1 VEKGKLLSR
10 VYQLQPFERPL
21 LKPVSIGIR
30 YPAKLKE
37 RDKIHLYYYD
47 QKEGWSFIPT
57 ENNKERQVLTGSL
70 KHLDAVAIIE
80 DTTPPQIKSMHPGN
94 NGKYPT
100 LELNW
105 FKIKIDDALSGFDPV
120 EDSFEFKLDNQ
131 PLIYAFQPKTKEISY
146 ELDRPLPIGTHTIQF
161 KAKDRAGNEV
171 SQNIE
176 FTVY

>member
-1 VEKGKLLSR
+1 M
-10 VYQLQPFERPL
+10 
-21 LKPVSIGIR
+21 
-30 YPAKLKE
+30 
-37 RDKIHLYYYD
+37 
-47 QKEGWSFIPT
+47 
-57 ENNKERQVLTGSL
+57 LTGSL

>member
-1 VEKGKLLSR
+1 MHNSKPYGCA
-10 VYQLQPFERPL
+10 FRPS
-21 LKPVSIGIR
+21 PED
-30 YPAKLKE
+30 A
-37 RDKIHLYYYD
+37 
-47 QKEGWSFIPT
+47 
-57 ENNKERQVLTGSL
+57 GSSARFW
-70 KHLDAVAIIE
+70 D
-80 DTTPPQIKSMHPGN
+80 
-94 NGKYPT
+94 GKYPT

-146 ELDRPLPIGTHTIQF
+146 ELDRPLPIGTHKIQF

>member
-1 VEKGKLLSR
+1 
-10 VYQLQPFERPL
+10 
-21 LKPVSIGIR
+21 
-30 YPAKLKE
+30 
-37 RDKIHLYYYD
+37 
-47 QKEGWSFIPT
+47 
-57 ENNKERQVLTGSL
+57 
-70 KHLDAVAIIE
+70 
-80 DTTPPQIKSMHPGN
+80 MHPGN